1 MANMEPFIEIFAPL
15 AAVMGIGGLGAWFYL
30 ERMKIK
36 NGYPTENIWGK
47 PMYPKGSDDKITAL
61 ENDLARK
68 SAQIARL
75 DERVQTLERILTDR
89 SSGLAAEIDRLRG

>member
-1 MANMEPFIEIFAPL
+1 MANVQPLVEIFAPL
-15 AAVMGIGGLGAWFYL
+15 AAVMGIAGLGAWFYL

-47 PMYPKGSDDKITAL
+47 PMYPKASDDKILTL
-61 ENDLARK
+61 QDDLHGK

-75 DERVQTLERILTDR
+75 EERVQTLERILTDR
-89 SSGLAAEIDRLRG
+89 SSNLSAEIDLLRS

>member
-1 MANMEPFIEIFAPL
+1 MAEFGHLIEALSPI

-47 PMYPKGSDDKITAL
+47 PMYPKASDDKIITL

-68 SAQIARL
+68 AAQISRL
-75 DERVQTLERILTDR
+75 EERVQTLERILTDR
-89 SSGLAAEIDRLRG
+89 SSNLSAEIDRLRS

>member
-1 MANMEPFIEIFAPL
+1 MADVSPLIEVFAPL

-47 PMYPKGSDDKITAL
+47 PMYPKASDDKILTL
-61 ENDLARK
+61 ENELVRK

-75 DERVQTLERILTDR
+75 EERVQTLERILTDR
-89 SSGLAAEIDRLRG
+89 SSHLSAEIDRLRS